1 MVPHENFMEMALK
14 EAEKALLLGEIP
26 VGALIVKDREVIAK
40 SHNLCETHKDATAHA
55 EILAIRK
62 ASQKL
67 NRWRLDDC
75 DLYVTIEPCAMC
87 AGAIQNARLRRVYFG
102 AFEPNTGACGSC
114 TNLFLDTQA
123 YKTIDIYPNI
133 LEADCRQIMQKFF
146 AGRRK
151 D

>member
-87 AGAIQNARLRRVYFG
+87 AAALLRARIAALYFG
-102 AFEPNTGACGSC
+102 SFDSEFGAVESNRLIVNPRLSVYCGIEEDECNKIIRS
-114 TNLFLDTQA
+114 
-123 YKTIDIYPNI
+123 
-133 LEADCRQIMQKFF
+133 FF
-146 AGRRK
+146 DKKRLK
-151 D
+151 CE